1 MDDLNIQKIKRSSLA
16 EDAISKLRR
25 LILLGDLAA
34 GSAVRERDMAEL
46 LGISRTP
53 LREAIQ
59 QLVVE
64 GLIEYSA
71 TRRPFVADPTID
83 DIRQGMTVMASLE
96 ALCGGQACENA
107 TDAEIRRIGVLHK
120 RMLKT
125 SGHCKPLEF

>member
-16 EDAISKLRR
+16 DDAISKLQR
-25 LILLGDLAA
+25 LILLGDLAP

-59 QLVVE
+59 QLAVE

-96 ALCGGQACENA
+96 ALCGGQA
-107 TDAEIRRIGVLHK
+107 
-120 RMLKT
+120 
-125 SGHCKPLEF
+125 